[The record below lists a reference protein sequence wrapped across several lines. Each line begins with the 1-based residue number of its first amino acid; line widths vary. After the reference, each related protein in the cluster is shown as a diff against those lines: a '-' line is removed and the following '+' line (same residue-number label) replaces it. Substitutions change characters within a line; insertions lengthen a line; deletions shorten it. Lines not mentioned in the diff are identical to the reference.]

1 MNMFQELMYGRE
13 YINTTG
19 TSFEK
24 FFKKSSIDHTR
35 VGLPELL
42 WCAVEIS
49 NSMPTSEGVKFLEE
63 TISIASYF
71 NKKDIKKEYCY
82 DDVDKEVKPK
92 MWCKFCGSR
101 DLSEG
106 APFKRDRYVFV
117 PVHCTGCG
125 KDWNDVYEFTGELAE
140 ECRPCL

>member
-1 MNMFQELMYGRE
+1 
-13 YINTTG
+13 
-19 TSFEK
+19 
-24 FFKKSSIDHTR
+24 
-35 VGLPELL
+35 
-42 WCAVEIS
+42 
-49 NSMPTSEGVKFLEE
+49 MPTSEGVKFLEE

-140 ECRPCL
+140 ECKPCL